1 MDGIDGNLPP
11 APTPPVGGGGGAS
24 GSVDLLNLLKFNGK
38 GPQSIHQLH
47 GPSSLSQQYD
57 HQNDHQ
63 QRYPS
68 QPQAQSQS
76 QPQSQPQ
83 PQSPQQSKSQPVEP
97 QMFPITTVASSSAR
111 IMAPAPV
118 APDPTGVLAAMM
130 RGEIKD
136 HRNGITS
143 PTPPASSVFNTSP
156 TPDTR
161 SYLLNL
167 LNRPKP
173 SQDDQ
178 EQQMRPVNDSSSQ
191 GQHTGIHT
199 PQSQSQLQQ
208 QPQPQSQAHHEI
220 PGSPNSVSRFPIQ
233 NSMSPAAQN
242 SHSSIPP
249 GYKFDHPA
257 HEQRI
262 PNYGNNTNPY
272 YGSEP
277 GAHPNIGHTYGYP
290 GGPGS
295 IHSFT
300 SRDIRDDS
308 PAGSASGSRPMDQ
321 PPDRDGH
328 ASSATS
334 FQILK
339 KPMSDSQSPQ
349 NSMDFGRPD
358 SGSLPISSPNNET
371 RQRDH
376 PVDQTQT
383 PHTNT
388 TESFVSVTPINQ
400 GHHDGSFDNLPKNA
414 AISER
419 PIENSHEP
427 VPAAPQPESAVSP
440 GHYDVLKSLVEPK
453 PHTISSLPQSPNQNF
468 ASMAD
473 RTVVPTSTSTSTEQ
487 AVTAKD
493 EWVPST
499 NSNALDDIVR
509 ASDDDEGLNS
519 ASKSGTEDEAII
531 PDVADEA
538 VAENWENAD
547 PEEDETSPTEKEE
560 PLVKVYNFPMQP
572 WISITLHDKTEPR
585 PFFRDSAIM
594 EVARLKKDFDQV
606 DRNLYTATSRY
617 MAYGMSKAGGL
628 RVIRQDDG
636 KDAKIFADTK
646 DRIFNVSMSVTGNDD
661 ASSQQEA
668 ILGTGIGGTVYWA
681 KIWQDDKDL
690 VSGEGHP
697 ELNGFALP
705 PISAQEGDAP
715 GGLLKT
721 RARVSSGHPEYF
733 ATGRGKY
740 ISIIWPSVIM
750 QGDYFKPGHDR
761 VVDSEK
767 LSRDCSLKI
776 NTGKAGKDFV
786 FSQDDTV
793 VVSLDKSGRIRFW
806 DIRELVAVREGSDP
820 SAPMPANTHMEINE
834 PLLTLASTPE
844 GEKAWPTS
852 VLLLDKA
859 RPFQKRCAL
868 RYMIVGMKQNHTLQ
882 LWDLALGKPVQE
894 FNLPHSKESDAVCS
908 VTYHP
913 ATGMLVIGHP
923 TRNSVYLAHLSAPKY
938 SFKSISQAVYMSRLA
953 AGDPTI
959 PQPDSTAVISGVR
972 EYSFGN
978 RGILRSLDILTNPAS
993 SPEEKDQTLFELYA
1007 MHSKGVTC
1015 IFMKQADLGWSKEN
1029 KVISA
1034 INAESVGVITVDK
1047 LKTIAPLPSEETR
1060 PAISSRKESAAHGVE
1075 EGNHKSFAVAASEP
1089 LKFRIETKE
1098 RDANEASLNS
1108 SDKNDRKLRK
1118 KKNAPQN
1125 EIPIIAGS
1133 STGKAAIKNEAV
1145 TKPGGSQKSLPG
1157 ASQDSIESAVKGMEQ
1172 RLAHSIS
1179 DIMASS
1185 VKNLNSVVDDMIRAR
1200 DTEFDQRQIK
1210 LLDLVSEVLNGNTQK
1225 VLGKIIDEQFHQSI
1239 VPAINQVTTN
1249 AINSQLSSKL
1259 SNHVSMVVQKELQRI
1274 IPSVIQQC
1282 LHSSL
1287 QNPQFVEALSNKVA
1301 GLVTV
1306 RVQEL
1311 QDDFLSNL
1319 GPNLAPSF
1327 TAMNIQATERVAAE
1341 MHERYQDE
1349 IDKLNAYRANDRSKI
1364 DQLLSLVTR
1373 LSDTVA
1379 TMAQAQGQFQNEI
1392 LKLQQRQARDA
1403 RFTSAS
1409 HGNDSPHAMDHSPRG
1424 PPAHNMHASP
1434 QSSVDQQQQQLLL
1447 HQQSLVQS
1455 HVQMQHQQLQQQ
1467 QQQQQLQQQLQQQIP
1482 IQPQPQHMYKASQS
1496 QLAPQPQQMPLSNQG
1511 GQRQP
1516 GTSGSAG
1523 SNPGGGNEYDEA
1535 LISNI
1540 TAVQN
1545 LVNENK
1551 LEAAIV
1557 RWLQSGREQEIFARF
1572 WCQLNPTILQ
1582 DVPSLVQLSVA
1593 ATVAQNL
1600 EPGPLLRAKTAWLD
1614 MCVLCLYNN
1623 LPTFD
1628 TQIKEVTP
1636 RIMNLVLASSTK
1648 LVNRLGGPASM
1659 DPLVSILTATLNRSR
1674 RILDMLGPEPQY

>member
-1 MDGIDGNLPP
+1 MDGNLPP
-11 APTPPVGGGGGAS
+11 APTPPVGGS

-47 GPSSLSQQYD
+47 GPSSLSHQYD
-57 HQNDHQ
+57 HQNEHQ

-68 QPQAQSQS
+68 QPQAQTQL
-76 QPQSQPQ
+76 QPQ

-97 QMFPITTVASSSAR
+97 QMFPITTVASANAR

-118 APDPTGVLAAMM
+118 APDPTGMLAAMM
-130 RGEIKD
+130 RGETKN

-143 PTPPASSVFNTSP
+143 PTPPASSVFNSSP
-156 TPDTR
+156 PPDTR
-161 SYLLNL
+161 AYLLNL

-173 SQDDQ
+173 GQQDDQ
-178 EQQMRPVNDSSSQ
+178 QQQQIHPANDSQSQ
-191 GQHTGIHT
+191 GHHSGIPT
-199 PQSQSQLQQ
+199 PQSQSQQQ
-208 QPQPQSQAHHEI
+208 QQSQSQGHHEI
-220 PGSPNSVSRFPIQ
+220 SGSPNSVSRFPIQ
-233 NSMSPAAQN
+233 NSISPVAQN
-242 SHSSIPP
+242 SNSSIPP

-257 HEQRI
+257 HEQHI
-262 PNYGNNTNPY
+262 PNYGNGNNNNNNGSANAANNPY
-272 YGSEP
+272 YGSDP
-277 GAHPNIGHTYGYP
+277 GAHSNPSHVYGYP

-308 PAGSASGSRPMDQ
+308 PAGSASGSRHVDQ
-321 PPDRDGH
+321 TPDRDGH

-349 NSMDFGRPD
+349 NSMDFVRPG
-358 SGSLPISSPNNET
+358 SGTLPIASPSHEN
-371 RQRDH
+371 RQRDQN
-376 PVDQTQT
+376 VDQTQT

-388 TESFVSVTPINQ
+388 TESFISITPINQ
-400 GHHDGSFDNLPKNA
+400 GYHDGFFDNLPKGVTA
-414 AISER
+414 LER
-419 PIENSHEP
+419 PVVAIHDSASG
-427 VPAAPQPESAVSP
+427 VSKPESAASP
-440 GHYDVLKSLVEPK
+440 VHHDMLNSLVEPK
-453 PHTISSLPQSPNQNF
+453 PQNMPPQSPVK
-468 ASMAD
+468 SSIPMGD
-473 RTVVPTSTSTSTEQ
+473 RAIAAAPVCVPTTVNQTDGSKENWIPPQTSKT
-487 AVTAKD
+487 
-493 EWVPST
+493 
-499 NSNALDDIVR
+499 DDI
-509 ASDDDEGLNS
+509 AHISDDDEGSNT
-519 ASKSGTEDEAII
+519 ASKSGTEDEAAI
-531 PDVADEA
+531 PGSSDEA

-547 PEEDETSPTEKEE
+547 PEEDESAATSAEKEE

-572 WISITLHDKTEPR
+572 WISITLHEKTEPR
-585 PFFRDSAIM
+585 PYFRDSAVM
-594 EVARLKKDFDQV
+594 EIARLKKDFDQV

-646 DRIFNVSMSVTGNDD
+646 DRIFNVSMSVTGSDD
-661 ASSQQEA
+661 ATSKQEV

-690 VSGEGHP
+690 VSGEDHP

-750 QGDYFKPGHDR
+750 QGDYFKPGYDR

-820 SAPMPANTHMEINE
+820 SAPMPANTHMEITE

-908 VTYHP
+908 VIYHP

-923 TRNSVYLAHLSAPKY
+923 TRNSIYLAHLSAPKY

-953 AGDPTI
+953 AGDSTI

-1034 INAESVGVITVDK
+1034 INAESAGVITVDK

-1060 PAISSRKESAAHGVE
+1060 PPFSTARKEVSAQGVEDTNHKPSAA
-1075 EGNHKSFAVAASEP
+1075 ASDP
-1089 LKFRIETKE
+1089 PKFRIETKE
-1098 RDANEASLNS
+1098 RDTNDGNLTGNE
-1108 SDKNDRKLRK
+1108 KNERKLRK
-1118 KKNAPQN
+1118 KKNSPQGEVTLLSN
-1125 EIPIIAGS
+1125 NFA
-1133 STGKAAIKNEAV
+1133 GKAAVKNESAA
-1145 TKPGGSQKSLPG
+1145 KAGGLQKGSLNV
-1157 ASQDSIESAVKGMEQ
+1157 SQDAIEHAVKGMEQ
-1172 RLAHSIS
+1172 RLSHNLSDLMVSSI
-1179 DIMASS
+1179 
-1185 VKNLNSVVDDMIRAR
+1185 KNLNSVVDDTIRSR
-1200 DTEFDQRQIK
+1200 DTEFDHRQIK

-1225 VLGKIIDEQFHQSI
+1225 VLGKIIDEQFHESI
-1239 VPAINQVTTN
+1239 VPAINQATTN
-1249 AINSQLSSKL
+1249 AINSQLSNKL
-1259 SNHVSMVVQKELQRI
+1259 SSHVSSVVQKELQRI
-1274 IPSVIQQC
+1274 IPGVIQQC

-1287 QNPQFVEALSNKVA
+1287 QNPQFVDVLSSKVSNM
-1301 GLVTV
+1301 VTM
-1306 RVQEL
+1306 RVQEC

-1349 IDKLNAYRANDRSKI
+1349 IDKLNSYRASDRNKI
-1364 DQLLSLVTR
+1364 EQLLSLVTR
-1373 LSDTVA
+1373 LSDTVS
-1379 TMAQAQGQFQNEI
+1379 TMAQSQGQFQNEI
-1392 LKLQQRQARDA
+1392 LKLQQRQARDT

-1424 PPAHNMHASP
+1424 APSHNMHASP
-1434 QSSVDQQQQQLLL
+1434 QSSIEHQHQQQQQQLLL
-1447 HQQSLVQS
+1447 HQQSLSQP
-1455 HVQMQHQQLQQQ
+1455 QMQHQLQQQ
-1467 QQQQQLQQQLQQQIP
+1467 VPVQS
-1482 IQPQPQHMYKASQS
+1482 QPQHMYKASQS
-1496 QLAPQPQQMPLSNQG
+1496 QLVAQPQQQVSLSNQG
-1511 GQRQP
+1511 SQKQQPRQL
-1516 GTSGSAG
+1516 
-1523 SNPGGGNEYDEA
+1523 GGGVSGNSNNNGELANEYDET
-1535 LISNI
+1535 LNSNI
-1540 TAVQN
+1540 MAVQS
-1545 LVNENK
+1545 LVNEDK

-1557 RWLQSGREQEIFARF
+1557 RWLQGGREQEVFAHF
-1572 WCQLNPTILQ
+1572 WCQLNPAILQ
-1582 DVPSLVQLSVA
+1582 NVPPLVQLSVA

-1614 MCVLCLYNN
+1614 MCVLYLYNN

-1628 TQIKEVTP
+1628 AQIKEVTP
-1636 RIMNLVLASSTK
+1636 RIMNLVLASSNK
-1648 LVNRLGGPASM
+1648 LINRLGGPGSI
-1659 DPLVSILTATLNRSR
+1659 DPLVPILTTTLSRSR
-1674 RILDMLGPEPQY
+1674 RILDMLNQEVQY